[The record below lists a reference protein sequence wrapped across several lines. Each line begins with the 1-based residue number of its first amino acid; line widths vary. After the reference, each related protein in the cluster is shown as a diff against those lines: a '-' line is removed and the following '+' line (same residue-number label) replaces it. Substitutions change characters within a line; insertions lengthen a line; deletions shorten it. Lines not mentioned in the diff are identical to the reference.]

1 MNRAVKFA
9 VSLPDK
15 DFQELEKFRKKRGI
29 SRSKLVL
36 DALRQLRESKEKERL
51 INNYVEGYR
60 KIPEK
65 LHDLEGWE
73 KAAVNTFSEGEW

>member
-36 DALRQLRESKEKERL
+36 EALRQLRESKEKERL
-51 INNYVEGYR
+51 VKNYVEGYR
-60 KIPEK
+60 NIPEK

-73 KAAVNTFSEGEW
+73 KAEANTFSQGEW

>member
-1 MNRAVKFA
+1 MNRTVKFA

-51 INNYVEGYR
+51 VKNYVEGYR
-60 KIPEK
+60 NIPEK
-65 LHDLEGWE
+65 LPDLEGWE
-73 KAAVNTFSEGEW
+73 KAEANTFSQGEW

>member
-51 INNYVEGYR
+51 VKIYVEGYR
-60 KIPEK
+60 NIPEK

-73 KAAVNTFSEGEW
+73 KAEANTFSQGEW

>member
-36 DALRQLRESKEKERL
+36 DALRQLRESREKERL

-65 LHDLEGWE
+65 LNDLEGWE
-73 KAAVNTFSEGEW
+73 KATVKTFSPGEW